1 LIKPHSETTEDPKVR
16 ATAVNDEKNFGLVF
30 DEVFEDK
37 MAEHIDTIADL
48 GRRYF
53 SHDESFKR
61 SLNQSA
67 RQAAYRMIRREEQID
82 DEAA

>member
-1 LIKPHSETTEDPKVR
+1 MLTPFDEATADPKVR
-16 ATAVNDEKNFGLVF
+16 AAAVNDEENFGLVF

-37 MAEHIDTIADL
+37 MAEHIDTIADM
-48 GRRYF
+48 GRQYF
-53 SHDESFKR
+53 SHDDSFKQ

-67 RQAAYRMIRREEQID
+67 RRAAWRMIRREENID